1 MERILNIL
9 KNIRPEEDFT
19 SSQDFISDGLLDSFD
34 LISLVTDLDS
44 YFSISID
51 GMDINQENFK
61 NLDAIKNLLI
71 KNGVQI

>member
-51 GMDINQENFK
+51 GMDIKQENFK

>member
-1 MERILNIL
+1 MDRILNIL

-44 YFSISID
+44 FFSISID
-51 GMDINQENFK
+51 GMDIKQENFK

>member
-1 MERILNIL
+1 MDRILNIL

-44 YFSISID
+44 FFSISID
-51 GMDINQENFK
+51 GMDIKQENFK
-61 NLDAIKNLLI
+61 SLDAIKNLLI